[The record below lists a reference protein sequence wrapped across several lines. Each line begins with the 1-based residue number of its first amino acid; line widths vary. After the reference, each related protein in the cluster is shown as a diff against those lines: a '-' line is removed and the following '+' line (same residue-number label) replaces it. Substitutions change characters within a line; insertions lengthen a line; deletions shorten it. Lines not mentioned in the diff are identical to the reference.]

1 MTDDWRGTVAAL
13 TLVIGSVSAALFGTS
28 APIAAIVTAISCWV
42 ALGIRTG
49 WWVGTREDVDGL
61 VLDFMRKMRFFRDVK
76 DQRSAE
82 QESTPAPPQ
91 NPQPLD

>member
-13 TLVIGSVSAALFGTS
+13 TLVIGSVSAVLFGTS
-28 APIAAIVTAISCWV
+28 APIAAIITAASCWV

-49 WWVGTREDVDGL
+49 WWVGAREDVDGL

-82 QESTPAPPQ
+82 QAPTTVDPQ
-91 NPQPLD
+91 HSQPPD